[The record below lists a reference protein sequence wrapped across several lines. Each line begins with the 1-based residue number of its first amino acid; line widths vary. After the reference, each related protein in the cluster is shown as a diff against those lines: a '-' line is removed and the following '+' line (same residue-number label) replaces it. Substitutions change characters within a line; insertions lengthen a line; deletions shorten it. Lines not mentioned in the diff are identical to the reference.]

1 LPKIWE
7 KEPKTGKK
15 MRPKDTSFAETHGDL
30 FRSRLEQ
37 ILDRKHPLYVLANK
51 IDWKRFEQSYGALF
65 AQKHGRPALPTRLVV
80 GLHYLK
86 HAYNESDESV
96 VAGFLEN
103 PYWQYFCGFK
113 YFQHTLPID
122 PSSMTRWRK
131 RLGSEKIEEL
141 LTATINAAK
150 EEKLLTEKHVE
161 RVNVDTTVQEKA
173 IAFPTDAR
181 LYHKARRVL
190 VRLAKKLNIVLRRSY
205 ERTSKKVFLKQGR
218 YASAGQHNR
227 AKKETKKLK
236 TMLGCVIRDILRKC
250 SKPQG
255 RLAKVLQIAQDIF
268 HQKRNDKNKVY
279 SVHAP
284 EVECIAKGKVH
295 KKYEFGC
302 KVSMVSSS
310 KDNWILAIDALHGNP
325 YDGHTLKD
333 ALRQVKQN
341 TGWQP
346 LHAYCDKGYRGVAK
360 EIKETEVHL
369 SGKKKKS
376 MKASLWK
383 WYARRSAIEPIFG
396 HLKSDNRL
404 ARNHLKGKDG
414 DRINAIMSGCGFN
427 LRKLLRAF
435 FLSIFGW
442 LFGRHFDHTT
452 EFISS
457 NMIPPD
463 LETKLAYGF

>member
-1 LPKIWE
+1 
-7 KEPKTGKK
+7 
-15 MRPKDTSFAETHGDL
+15 MRPKDISFEESHGDL
-30 FRSRLEQ
+30 FRSSLEQ
-37 ILDRKHPLYVLANK
+37 ILNKKHPLYVLANK
-51 IDWKRFEQSYGALF
+51 IDWSRFDKSFGELF
-65 AQKHGRPALPTRLVV
+65 VQKQGRPGLPTRLVV

-96 VAGFLEN
+96 VARLLEN

-113 YFQHTLPID
+113 QFQHELPID
-122 PSSMTRWRK
+122 PSSLTRWRK
-131 RLGSEKIEEL
+131 RLGPDKIEEL
-141 LTATINAAK
+141 LSATIDTAK
-150 EEKLLTEKHVE
+150 EEKLLTRKHVE

-181 LYHKARRVL
+181 LYHKVRRAL
-190 VRLAKKLNIVLRRSY
+190 VKAAKKMHIDLRQNY

-218 YASAGQHNR
+218 YASAGQYKR

-236 TMLGCVIRDILRKC
+236 TILGCVIRDILRKC
-250 SKPQG
+250 SKPEG
-255 RLAKVLQIAQDIF
+255 RFAKVLQIAQDIF
-268 HQKRNDKNKVY
+268 NQKRSDTNKVY

-325 YDGHTLKD
+325 FDGHTLKD
-333 ALRQVKQN
+333 SLRQVKQL
-341 TGWQP
+341 TGFQP
-346 LHAYCDKGYRGVAK
+346 LHAYCDRGYRGAAK
-360 EIKETEVHL
+360 EITDTEVHL

-404 ARNHLKGKDG
+404 ERNHLQGKDG
-414 DRINAIMSGCGFN
+414 DRINAILSGCGFN

-435 FLSIFGW
+435 FLSFFQR
-442 LFGRHFDHTT
+442 LFGRYFDHLTG
-452 EFISS
+452 FIGL
-457 NMIPPD
+457 NMS
-463 LETKLAYGF
+463 ETNFDIKFTYAF

>member
-1 LPKIWE
+1 
-7 KEPKTGKK
+7 
-15 MRPKDTSFAETHGDL
+15 MRPKDNRFEESHEEL
-30 FRSRLEQ
+30 FRSGLEQ
-37 ILDRKHPLYVLANK
+37 ILDRKHPLYVMASK
-51 IDWKRFEQSYGALF
+51 IDWSRFDKSFGSLF
-65 AQKHGRPALPTRLVV
+65 AQKLERPVLPTRLVV

-96 VAGFLEN
+96 VASLLEN
-103 PYWQYFCGFK
+103 PFWQYFCGFK
-113 YFQHTLPID
+113 HFQHELPID

-131 RLGSEKIEEL
+131 RLGPEKIEEL
-141 LTATINAAK
+141 LTVTIHTAK
-150 EEKLLTEKHVE
+150 EEKLLTGKHVE

-190 VRLAKKLNIVLRRSY
+190 VRLARKMHIDLRQNY
-205 ERTSKKVFLKQGR
+205 ERTGKKVFLKQGR
-218 YASAGQHNR
+218 YASAGQYNR

-236 TMLGCVIRDILRKC
+236 TMLGRVIRDIERKC
-250 SKPQG
+250 SDPEG
-255 RLAKVLQIAQDIF
+255 RFVRVLNLARAIF
-268 HQKRNDKNKVY
+268 TQKRNDKNKVY

-310 KDNWILAIDALHGNP
+310 KDNWILAIDAVHGNP
-325 YDGHTLKD
+325 FDGHTLKD
-333 ALRQVKQN
+333 ALHQVKNN

-346 LHAYCDKGYRGVAK
+346 LHAYCDKGYRGVARD
-360 EIKETEVHL
+360 IPDTEVHL

-383 WYARRSAIEPIFG
+383 WFARRSAIEPIFG
-396 HLKSDNRL
+396 HLKTDHRL
-404 ARNHLKGKDG
+404 ERNHLQGKDG
-414 DRINAIMSGCGFN
+414 DRMNAILSGCGFN

-435 FLSIFGW
+435 FLPFFQR
-442 LFGRHFDHTT
+442 LFWRYFDRAI
-452 EFISS
+452 EFIGQKLSEDHFK
-457 NMIPPD
+457 MIP
-463 LETKLAYGF
+463 ARAF

>member
-1 LPKIWE
+1 
-7 KEPKTGKK
+7 
-15 MRPKDTSFAETHGDL
+15 MRPKDNSFEESHGEL
-30 FRSRLEQ
+30 FRSSLEQ
-37 ILDRKHPLYVLANK
+37 ILNRKHPLYLLANK
-51 IDWKRFEQSYGALF
+51 IDWERFDKSFGGLF
-65 AQKHGRPALPTRLVV
+65 VQKQGRPGLPTRLVV

-96 VAGFLEN
+96 VARLLEN

-113 YFQHTLPID
+113 QFQHELPID

-131 RLGSEKIEEL
+131 RLGPEKIEEL
-141 LTATINAAK
+141 LTVSIHTAK
-150 EEKLLTEKHVE
+150 GEKLLTEKHVE

-181 LYHKARRVL
+181 LYHKARRTL
-190 VRLAKKLNIVLRRSY
+190 VRLAKKMHIALRRSY
-205 ERTSKKVFLKQGR
+205 ERASKKVFLKQGR
-218 YASAGQHNR
+218 YASAGQYKR

-236 TMLGCVIRDILRKC
+236 TMLGCVLRDILRKC
-250 SKPQG
+250 SEPEG
-255 RLAKVLQIAQDIF
+255 RIAKALQIAQDIF
-268 HQKRNDKNKVY
+268 NQKRNDSNKVY

-310 KDNWILAIDALHGNP
+310 RDNWILGIDALHGNP
-325 YDGHTLKD
+325 FDGHTLKD
-333 ALRQVKQN
+333 ALQEVKQI

-346 LHAYCDKGYRGVAK
+346 LHAYCDQGYRGAAK
-360 EIKETEVHL
+360 EITDTEVHL

-383 WYARRSAIEPIFG
+383 WQARRSAIEPIFG

-404 ARNHLKGKDG
+404 ERNHLQGKDG
-414 DRINAIMSGCGFN
+414 DRINAILAGCGFN

-435 FLSIFGW
+435 FLSFFRW
-442 LFGRHFDHTT
+442 LFGQHFDHVT
-452 EFISS
+452 EFIDPSMVRPYS
-457 NMIPPD
+457 KS
-463 LETKLAYGF
+463 KLACTF

>member
-1 LPKIWE
+1 
-7 KEPKTGKK
+7 
-15 MRPKDTSFAETHGDL
+15 MRPKDINFEESHGDL
-30 FRSRLEQ
+30 FRASLEQ
-37 ILDRKHPLYVLANK
+37 ILNRTHPLYVMANK
-51 IDWKRFEQSYGALF
+51 IDWERFDKSFGALF
-65 AQKHGRPALPTRLVV
+65 AQNQGRPGLPTRLVV

-96 VAGFLEN
+96 VARLLEN

-113 YFQHTLPID
+113 QFQHELPID
-122 PSSMTRWRK
+122 PSSLTRWRK
-131 RLGSEKIEEL
+131 RLGPDKIEEL
-141 LTATINAAK
+141 LSATIDTAK
-150 EEKLLTEKHVE
+150 EEKLLTQKHVE

-190 VRLAKKLNIVLRRSY
+190 VKAAKKMHIDLRQSY
-205 ERTSKKVFLKQGR
+205 ERNGKKVFLKQGR

-236 TMLGCVIRDILRKC
+236 TMLGRVIRDILRKC
-250 SKPQG
+250 SKPEG
-255 RLAKVLQIAQDIF
+255 RLPKLLQIAQDIF
-268 HQKRNDKNKVY
+268 DQKRNDKDKVY

-325 YDGHTLKD
+325 FDGHTLKD
-333 ALRQVKQN
+333 ALQQVKQI

-360 EIKETEVHL
+360 DIPDTEVHL
-369 SGKKKKS
+369 SGKKKNS

-404 ARNHLKGKDG
+404 ERNHLQGKDG
-414 DRINAIMSGCGFN
+414 DRMNAILSGCGFN

-435 FLSIFGW
+435 FLPFFRR
-442 LFGRHFDHTT
+442 LFGRYFDLLAR
-452 EFISS
+452 FIGE
-457 NMIPPD
+457 NMS
-463 LETKLAYGF
+463 ETNFDMMSARAF

>member
-1 LPKIWE
+1 
-7 KEPKTGKK
+7 
-15 MRPKDTSFAETHGDL
+15 MRPKDISFEESHGDL
-30 FRSRLEQ
+30 FRSSLEQ
-37 ILDRKHPLYVLANK
+37 ILNKKHPLYVLANK
-51 IDWKRFEQSYGALF
+51 IDWSRFDKSFGELF
-65 AQKHGRPALPTRLVV
+65 VQKQGRPGLPTRLVV

-96 VAGFLEN
+96 VAGLLEN

-113 YFQHTLPID
+113 HFQHELPID
-122 PSSMTRWRK
+122 PSSLTRWRK
-131 RLGSEKIEEL
+131 RLGPDKIEEL
-141 LTATINAAK
+141 LSATIDTAK

-181 LYHKARRVL
+181 LYHKVRRVL
-190 VRLAKKLNIVLRRSY
+190 VKAAKKMHIDLRQNY

-218 YASAGQHNR
+218 YASAGQYKR

-236 TMLGCVIRDILRKC
+236 TILGCVIRDILRKC
-250 SKPQG
+250 SKPEG
-255 RLAKVLQIAQDIF
+255 RFAKVLQIAQDIF
-268 HQKRNDKNKVY
+268 NQKRGDTNKVY

-325 YDGHTLKD
+325 FDGHTLKD
-333 ALRQVKQN
+333 SLRQVKQL
-341 TGWQP
+341 TGFQP
-346 LHAYCDKGYRGVAK
+346 LHAYCDRGYRGAAK
-360 EIKETEVHL
+360 EITDTEVHL

-404 ARNHLKGKDG
+404 ERNHLQGKDG
-414 DRINAIMSGCGFN
+414 DRINAILSGCGFN
-427 LRKLLRAF
+427 LRKLIRAF
-435 FLSIFGW
+435 FLSFFQR
-442 LFGRHFDHTT
+442 LFGRYFDHLTG
-452 EFISS
+452 FIGL
-457 NMIPPD
+457 NMS
-463 LETKLAYGF
+463 ETNFDIKFTYAF

>member
-1 LPKIWE
+1 
-7 KEPKTGKK
+7 
-15 MRPKDTSFAETHGDL
+15 MRPKDNSFEESHGDL
-30 FRSRLEQ
+30 FRSSLEQ
-37 ILDRKHPLYVLANK
+37 ILDRRHSLYVMANK
-51 IDWKRFEQSYGALF
+51 IDWARFDKSFGTLF
-65 AQKHGRPALPTRLVV
+65 AQRQGRPALPTRLVV

-96 VAGFLEN
+96 VARLLEN

-113 YFQHTLPID
+113 HFQHELPID

-131 RLGSEKIEEL
+131 RLGPDKIEEL
-141 LTATINAAK
+141 LSATIDTAK

-190 VRLAKKLNIVLRRSY
+190 VKAAKKMHIDLRQNY
-205 ERTSKKVFLKQGR
+205 ERTGKKVFLKQGR
-218 YASAGQHNR
+218 YASAGQYNR
-227 AKKETKKLK
+227 SKKETKKLK
-236 TMLGCVIRDILRKC
+236 TMLGRVIRDIQRKC
-250 SKPQG
+250 SNPEG
-255 RLAKVLQIAQDIF
+255 RLAKVLNIAKAIF
-268 HQKRNDKNKVY
+268 NQKRDDKNKVY

-295 KKYEFGC
+295 NLKVTSKKYEFGC

-310 KDNWILAIDALHGNP
+310 KGNWILAIDALHGNP
-325 YDGHTLKD
+325 FDGHTLKD
-333 ALRQVKQN
+333 ALHQVKQH

-346 LHAYCDKGYRGVAK
+346 LNAYCDKGYRGVAK
-360 EIKETEVHL
+360 EIPETEVHL

-396 HLKSDNRL
+396 HLKSDHRL
-404 ARNHLKGKDG
+404 ERNHLQGKDG
-414 DRINAIMSGCGFN
+414 DRMNAILSGCGFN

-435 FLSIFGW
+435 FLSFLQR
-442 LFGRHFDHTT
+442 LFERYFNCSTVL
-452 EFISS
+452 IRL
-457 NMIPPD
+457 NMS
-463 LETKLAYGF
+463 ETSFEMTSAHAF

>member
-1 LPKIWE
+1 MLEIQE
-7 KEPKTGKK
+7 KELKTGKL
-15 MRPKDTSFAETHGDL
+15 MRPKDNNFGESDGDL
-30 FRSRLEQ
+30 FRSSLEQ
-37 ILDRKHPLYVLANK
+37 ILSRRHSLYVMANK
-51 IDWKRFEQSYGALF
+51 IDWARFDKFFGALF
-65 AQKHGRPALPTRLVV
+65 AQEQGRPSLPTRLVV

-96 VAGFLEN
+96 VARLLEN

-113 YFQHTLPID
+113 HFQHELPID

-131 RLGSEKIEEL
+131 RLGPDKIEEL
-141 LTATINAAK
+141 LSATIDTAK

-190 VRLAKKLNIVLRRSY
+190 VRLAKEMHIDLRQNY
-205 ERTSKKVFLKQGR
+205 ERTGKEVFLKQGR
-218 YASAGQHNR
+218 YARAGQYNR
-227 AKKETKKLK
+227 SKKETKKLK
-236 TMLGCVIRDILRKC
+236 TMRGRVIRDIQRKC
-250 SKPQG
+250 TNQEG
-255 RLAKVLQIAQDIF
+255 RLAKVLNIARAIF

-310 KDNWILAIDALHGNP
+310 RDNWILAIDALHGNP
-325 YDGHTLKD
+325 FDGHTLKN
-333 ALRQVKQN
+333 ALHQVKQN

-346 LHAYCDKGYRGVAK
+346 LHVYCDKGYRGVAK
-360 EIKETEVHL
+360 DIPDTEVHL

-376 MKASLWK
+376 MKVSLWK
-383 WYARRSAIEPIFG
+383 WFARRSAIEPVFG
-396 HLKSDNRL
+396 HLKSDHRL
-404 ARNHLKGKDG
+404 GRNHLQGEDG
-414 DRINAIMSGCGFN
+414 DRMNAMLSGCGFN

-435 FLSIFGW
+435 FLPLSRGCFGDIW
-442 LFGRHFDHTT
+442 GIGSDGLV
-452 EFISS
+452 
-457 NMIPPD
+457 
-463 LETKLAYGF
+463 

>member
-1 LPKIWE
+1 
-7 KEPKTGKK
+7 
-15 MRPKDTSFAETHGDL
+15 MRPKDISFEESHGDL
-30 FRSRLEQ
+30 FRSSLEQ
-37 ILDRKHPLYVLANK
+37 ILNKRHPLYVLANK
-51 IDWKRFEQSYGALF
+51 IDWSRFDKSFGELF
-65 AQKHGRPALPTRLVV
+65 VQRQGRPGLPTRLVV

-96 VAGFLEN
+96 VARLLEN

-113 YFQHTLPID
+113 QFQHELPID
-122 PSSMTRWRK
+122 PSSLTRWRK
-131 RLGSEKIEEL
+131 RLGPDKIEEL
-141 LTATINAAK
+141 FSAAIDTAK
-150 EEKLLTEKHVE
+150 EEKLLTRRHVE

-181 LYHKARRVL
+181 LYHKVRRAL
-190 VRLAKKLNIVLRRSY
+190 VKAAKKMNIDLRQNY

-218 YASAGQHNR
+218 YASAGQYKR

-236 TMLGCVIRDILRKC
+236 TILGCVIRDILRKC
-250 SKPQG
+250 SKPEG
-255 RLAKVLQIAQDIF
+255 RFAKVLQIAQDIF
-268 HQKRNDKNKVY
+268 NQKRSDTNKVY

-325 YDGHTLKD
+325 FDGHTLKD
-333 ALRQVKQN
+333 SLRQVKQL
-341 TGWQP
+341 TGFQP
-346 LHAYCDKGYRGVAK
+346 QHAYCDRGYRGAAK
-360 EIKETEVHL
+360 EITDTEVHL

-404 ARNHLKGKDG
+404 ERNHLQGKDG
-414 DRINAIMSGCGFN
+414 DRINAILSGCGFN

-435 FLSIFGW
+435 FLSFFQR
-442 LFGRHFDHTT
+442 LFGRYFDHLTGL
-452 EFISS
+452 IGL
-457 NMIPPD
+457 NMS
-463 LETKLAYGF
+463 ETNFDIKFTYAF

>member
-1 LPKIWE
+1 
-7 KEPKTGKK
+7 
-15 MRPKDTSFAETHGDL
+15 M
-30 FRSRLEQ
+30 
-37 ILDRKHPLYVLANK
+37 ANK
-51 IDWKRFEQSYGALF
+51 IDWARFDKSFGNLF
-65 AQKHGRPALPTRLVV
+65 AQKQGRPALPTRLVV

-96 VAGFLEN
+96 VARLLEN

-113 YFQHTLPID
+113 HFQHELPID

-131 RLGSEKIEEL
+131 RLGPDKIEEL
-141 LTATINAAK
+141 LKATIDTAK
-150 EEKLLTEKHVE
+150 EEKLLTGKHVE

-190 VRLAKKLNIVLRRSY
+190 VRLAKKMHLDLRQNY
-205 ERTSKKVFLKQGR
+205 ERTGKKVFLKQGR
-218 YASAGQHNR
+218 YASAGQYNR
-227 AKKETKKLK
+227 SKKETKKLK
-236 TMLGCVIRDILRKC
+236 TMLGRVIRDIERKC
-250 SKPQG
+250 SNPEG
-255 RLAKVLQIAQDIF
+255 RFVRVLNIARAIF
-268 HQKRNDKNKVY
+268 NQKRNDKNKVY

-310 KDNWILAIDALHGNP
+310 RDNWILGIDALHGNP
-325 YDGHTLKD
+325 FDGHTLKN
-333 ALRQVKQN
+333 ALQQVKQI

-346 LHAYCDKGYRGVAK
+346 LHAYCDKGYRGVAR
-360 EIKETEVHL
+360 EIPDTEVHL

-383 WYARRSAIEPIFG
+383 WFARRSAIEPIFG
-396 HLKSDNRL
+396 HLKSDHRL
-404 ARNHLKGKDG
+404 ERNHLKGKDG
-414 DRINAIMSGCGFN
+414 DRMNAILSGCGFN

-435 FLSIFGW
+435 FLPFSQW
-442 LFGRHFDHTT
+442 LFWRYFDHSTG
-452 EFISS
+452 FIGS
-457 NMIPPD
+457 NMSR
-463 LETKLAYGF
+463 TKFEMTPAHAF

>member
-1 LPKIWE
+1 
-7 KEPKTGKK
+7 
-15 MRPKDTSFAETHGDL
+15 MRPKDISFEESHGDL
-30 FRSRLEQ
+30 FRSSLEQ
-37 ILDRKHPLYVLANK
+37 ILNKKHPLYVLANK
-51 IDWKRFEQSYGALF
+51 IDWSRFDKSFGERF
-65 AQKHGRPALPTRLVV
+65 VQKQGRPVLPTRLVV

-96 VAGFLEN
+96 VAGLLEN

-113 YFQHTLPID
+113 HFQHELPID
-122 PSSMTRWRK
+122 PSSLTRWRK
-131 RLGSEKIEEL
+131 RLGPDKIEEL
-141 LTATINAAK
+141 LSATIDTAK

-181 LYHKARRVL
+181 LYHKVRRVL
-190 VRLAKKLNIVLRRSY
+190 VKAAKKMHIDLRQNY

-218 YASAGQHNR
+218 YASAGQYKR

-236 TMLGCVIRDILRKC
+236 TILGCVIRDILRKC
-250 SKPQG
+250 SKPEG
-255 RLAKVLQIAQDIF
+255 RFAKVLQIAQDIF
-268 HQKRNDKNKVY
+268 NQKRGDTNKVY

-325 YDGHTLKD
+325 FDGHTLKD
-333 ALRQVKQN
+333 SLRQVKQL
-341 TGWQP
+341 TGFQP
-346 LHAYCDKGYRGVAK
+346 LHAYCDRGYRGAAK
-360 EIKETEVHL
+360 EITDTEVHL

-404 ARNHLKGKDG
+404 ERNHLQGKDG
-414 DRINAIMSGCGFN
+414 DRINAILSGCGFN
-427 LRKLLRAF
+427 LRKLIRAF
-435 FLSIFGW
+435 FLSFFRW
-442 LFGRHFDHTT
+442 LFGRYFDHSTG
-452 EFISS
+452 FIGR
-457 NMIPPD
+457 NMS
-463 LETKLAYGF
+463 ETNFEMMSA

>member
-1 LPKIWE
+1 
-7 KEPKTGKK
+7 
-15 MRPKDTSFAETHGDL
+15 MRPKDTSFEESHGDL
-30 FRSRLEQ
+30 FRSSLEQ
-37 ILDRKHPLYVLANK
+37 ILDKNHPLYVLGNK
-51 IDWKRFEQSYGALF
+51 IDWVKFDHSFGALF
-65 AQKHGRPALPTRLVV
+65 AQKKGRPALPTRLVV

-86 HAYNESDESV
+86 HAFNESDESV
-96 VAGFLEN
+96 VARLLEN

-113 YFQHTLPID
+113 HFQHELPID

-131 RLGSEKIEEL
+131 RLGPDKLEEL
-141 LTATINAAK
+141 LTVTIHTAK
-150 EEKLLTEKHVE
+150 EEKLLTAKHVE

-181 LYHKARRVL
+181 LYHKARRSL
-190 VRLAKKLNIVLRRSY
+190 VKLAKAMNIDLRQNY
-205 ERTSKKVFLKQGR
+205 EHTGRKVFIKQGR

-227 AKKETKKLK
+227 AKKATKKLK
-236 TMLGCVIRDILRKC
+236 TMLGCVIRDIERKC
-250 SKPQG
+250 SNPEAPLVKALNTA
-255 RLAKVLQIAQDIF
+255 RKIF
-268 HQKRNDKNKVY
+268 SQKRNDKNKVY

-284 EVECIAKGKVH
+284 EVECIAKGKIR

-310 KDNWILAIDALHGNP
+310 KDNWILAIDAIHGNP
-325 YDGHTLKD
+325 FDGHTLKD
-333 ALRQVKQN
+333 ALHQVKQI

-360 EIKETEVHL
+360 EVPETEVHI

-383 WYARRSAIEPIFG
+383 WYARQCAIEPIFG

-404 ARNHLKGKDG
+404 ERNHLQGKDG
-414 DRINAIMSGCGFN
+414 DRMNAILSGCGFN

-435 FLSIFGW
+435 FLPFSRWLVGRNIDHSIG
-442 LFGRHFDHTT
+442 
-452 EFISS
+452 FIGLNISGT
-457 NMIPPD
+457 NFEM
-463 LETKLAYGF
+463 LAVNAF